1 MFLKVLGTKRDSR
14 VDNDSFVKKMNQR
27 NLELTAKRKKE
38 DEAKQKR
45 SPLIRRVMSN
55 ASSAVEMVN
64 MNSQSCFSPFTDNY
78 KLKSRTFTTEPSRLS
93 NFHHSSNNTHT
104 TKFETPQSVN
114 YVVGGYTT
122 PSNYTFPPQPFLCSS
137 PRQLPNVAPNAQNYL
152 TMYSR
157 PPMHSPMPPFSSFNS
172 PSIPP
177 LPSFPPQPPP
187 SIHRSIPQAMH
198 PSMPQFSNFNPLS
211 GLPLPTSLAQPSF
224 FPCTDAQPVPQ
235 QAFIPL
241 NVRPSLSA
249 SFHPQF
255 VLPPPP
261 PPPPPATQRDMSR
274 ADRRGQSS
282 HQTSSF
288 YPNSPYNS

>member
-1 MFLKVLGTKRDSR
+1 
-14 VDNDSFVKKMNQR
+14 MNQK

-64 MNSQSCFSPFTDNY
+64 LNSQSCFPPFTANDNY
-78 KLKSRTFTTEPSRLS
+78 KLKSTRPFSGDSSRLA
-93 NFHHSSNNTHT
+93 NFHHNTNNTHVN
-104 TKFETPQSVN
+104 KFDGPSQSVN
-114 YVVGGYTT
+114 YMVGGYST
-122 PSNYTFPPQPFLCSS
+122 PSNFTFPPQPFLCSS
-137 PRQLPNVAPNAQNYL
+137 PRQLPNVAPAAQNYL
-152 TMYSR
+152 TVYSR
-157 PPMHSPMPPFSSFNS
+157 PPMHSPMAPYSSFSST
-172 PSIPP
+172 SIPP

-187 SIHRSIPQAMH
+187 AIHHPLPPPPAMH
-198 PSMPQFSNFNPLS
+198 PSVPQYSNFNPMS
-211 GLPLPTSLAQPSF
+211 ALPLPTTMAQANF
-224 FPCTDAQPVPQ
+224 YPCTDAPPVPQ

-261 PPPPPATQRDMSR
+261 PPPPPTTQHHSQQRDNSR
-274 ADRRGQSS
+274 PDRRSQNTHQSN
-282 HQTSSF
+282 SF
-288 YPNSPYNS
+288 YPTSYNS